1 MALRIVVDRLRCIS
15 SGNCIDTAPGVF
27 QLDEYDRSVIIDPR
41 GAAPD
46 MIVAAAEACP
56 VEAIK
61 IIDEQAG
68 QQIVP

>member
-1 MALRIVVDRLRCIS
+1 
-15 SGNCIDTAPGVF
+15 
-27 QLDEYDRSVIIDPR
+27 VIIDPR
-41 GAAPD
+41 GAAPEV
-46 MIVAAAEACP
+46 IVAAAEACP